1 MYECILF
8 LDKRGAKH
16 RVYDKRET
24 TGCMLTI
31 TNNVSEKISL
41 TLFMKHEITHLCVV
55 NGQRE
60 TTSVLIVVIDSVK
73 AVTSSSL
80 SFSFS
85 SKLSM
90 IARVSEV
97 LNRTVVVDSD
107 WRFDNTCR
115 SYLQSQ
121 SELYHGS
128 WWLSTWLVNQVGMLW
143 LTFINCK
150 RMKMNI
156 LTYQFSKTMFLHQS
170 RHLLAKN
177 MYKQIKCIKLTT

>member
-24 TGCMLTI
+24 TGRMLTI

-107 WRFDNTCR
+107 
-115 SYLQSQ
+115 
-121 SELYHGS
+121 
-128 WWLSTWLVNQVGMLW
+128 
-143 LTFINCK
+143 
-150 RMKMNI
+150 
-156 LTYQFSKTMFLHQS
+156 
-170 RHLLAKN
+170 
-177 MYKQIKCIKLTT
+177 